1 MTYTNSGRPPGD
13 DGDREAWTRGEP
25 VPAADPED
33 GAVSSAVNDSAD
45 ERESAGQAPCPL
57 PCVEADT
64 SLPMPAASAA
74 GQRSSFKTAAT
85 VRADALR
92 MLGCVRLATPSQM
105 ARVITADTSDGRSY
119 VRRAML
125 DLQSLGLAETHGKR
139 GKENIWNL
147 TRRAQRA
154 LAKGGELPVRP
165 KAGTG
170 AEAVKAGFGPHAV
183 AVTETILAYGGREHL
198 TSWQVEVNHRI
209 KETGLSFNTDAILL
223 LPTKTSEVR
232 LFEVDNGTMTRA
244 RLAKEVWDYERYA
257 GHRVWE
263 GARGT
268 IGTTFPFWQRYRY
281 TRSERFPTLYVVLA
295 GKPEHL
301 LEARLE
307 ALAGDVR
314 GITIAVLATTL
325 PRLQR
330 GEPWDEL
337 GVDEPHRRRGR
348 YPEPTRR

>member
-125 DLQSLGLAETHGKR
+125 DLQSLGLAEPGHDG
-139 GKENIWNL
+139 
-147 TRRAQRA
+147 RRDVGPQ
-154 LAKGGELPVRP
+154 LAVVADGDAPGDL
-165 KAGTG
+165 GL
-170 AEAVKAGFGPHAV
+170 V
-183 AVTETILAYGGREHL
+183 AVLG
-198 TSWQVEVNHRI
+198 
-209 KETGLSFNTDAILL
+209 
-223 LPTKTSEVR
+223 
-232 LFEVDNGTMTRA
+232 
-244 RLAKEVWDYERYA
+244 
-257 GHRVWE
+257 
-263 GARGT
+263 
-268 IGTTFPFWQRYRY
+268 
-281 TRSERFPTLYVVLA
+281 
-295 GKPEHL
+295 
-301 LEARLE
+301 
-307 ALAGDVR
+307 LAGDLH
-314 GITIAVLATTL
+314 ALLA
-325 PRLQR
+325 RLLAELLGPAGAR
-330 GEPWDEL
+330 LGAGGVGGALELDVGDGEPD
-337 GVDEPHRRRGR
+337 GDP
-348 YPEPTRR
+348 P